1 MKEFNSR
8 SEVPEKYRFDLTD
21 IFPNNQKWE
30 ETFQKTKEEIEELP
44 KFQGKLRNG
53 QELSSFLKKYIPL
66 TCTIMDLYVF
76 AMLNHDVDLNEECYI
91 DMFNKIES
99 LNSEFETKTSF
110 FDSELVSF
118 TKEEYESLFQTC
130 PELQN
135 YQKFLDEKYNQKEH
149 TLTTEEEKIIS
160 ILSETFSSYEHIS
173 SSLINQEHDYG
184 KIKLADGSKI
194 AIATNNLGVLKR
206 NKSEKI
212 RKTVNKQFGNTIEQ
226 YQNTESALLQNY
238 IKNQI
243 NIAKLRNYQS
253 PWDQKLNNIHISN
266 EVFENLKSTAKKRKN
281 AWKNYYRLMKKV
293 LNLKTLH
300 NYDTLLNWN
309 TSAKEYT
316 IEDAEKIVLEAL
328 KPLGEDYHKKLERV
342 FQNHYIDYCG
352 YKGKVN
358 GGYSCSTYTQDSRIV
373 LTFKGQFN
381 DILTIAHESGHNV
394 HHQFVN
400 ESNEPQYRHTST
412 FVAEVASLTNEF
424 LVNQYMVDHGI
435 TKEEKLIGLEHSIKT
450 FQNNF
455 FGAVREGELEQ
466 KMYEHAMAGNTIT
479 ASYLNQLTLD
489 SFKEY
494 QDNIVKDD
502 GYSKLSWI
510 TRSHYYMNFYLY
522 SYAICVV
529 IAASLA
535 SKIIN
540 QENGILSAYKEF
552 LKCGSD
558 MYPEE
563 IYQKLGIDLK
573 DSKVFESGIDYF
585 ESLLNKYEE
594 LYEVGEKNE

>member
-30 ETFQKTKEEIEELP
+30 ETFQESKKEIEELP

-91 DMFNKIES
+91 DMFNKIEN

-118 TKEEYESLFQTC
+118 TKEEYESLFKTC

-194 AIATNNLGVLKR
+194 TIAANNLGVLKR

-342 FQNHYIDYCG
+342 FQKHYIDYCG

-563 IYQKLGIDLK
+563 IYQKLGINLK
-573 DSKVFESGIDYF
+573 DSEVFESGIDYF

>member
-21 IFPNNQKWE
+21 IFSNNQKWD

-53 QELSSFLKKYIPL
+53 KELSSFLKKYIPL

-91 DMFNKIES
+91 DMFNKIEN

-149 TLTTEEEKIIS
+149 TLTSEEEKIIS

-342 FQNHYIDYCG
+342 FQKHYIDYYG

-585 ESLLNKYEE
+585 ESLLNKYEK

>member
-44 KFQGKLRNG
+44 KFQGKLKNG
-53 QELSSFLKKYIPL
+53 KELSSFLKKYIPL

-118 TKEEYESLFQTC
+118 TKEEYKSLFITC

-149 TLTTEEEKIIS
+149 TLTSEEEKIIS
-160 ILSETFSSYEHIS
+160 ILSETFSSYERIS
-173 SSLINQEHDYG
+173 STLINQEHDYG
-184 KIKLADGSKI
+184 KIKLTDGSKVTI
-194 AIATNNLGVLKR
+194 APNNLGVLKR

-226 YQNTESALLQNY
+226 YQNTESALLHNY

-253 PWDQKLNNIHISN
+253 PWEQKLNNIHISN
-266 EVFENLKSTAKKRKN
+266 EVFENLKTTAKKRKN
-281 AWKNYYRLMKKV
+281 AWKKYYRLMKKV

-309 TSAKEYT
+309 KSTKEYT
-316 IEDAEKIVLEAL
+316 IEDAERIVLEAL

-342 FQNHYIDYCG
+342 FQKHYIDYCG

-373 LTFKGQFN
+373 LTFKGQFS

-455 FGAVREGELEQ
+455 FGAVREGEMEQ
-466 KMYEHAMAGNTIT
+466 KMYEHAMNGNTIT

-522 SYAICVV
+522 SYAICIVV
-529 IAASLA
+529 SASLA

-558 MYPEE
+558 MDPEE